1 LWINKSIYHLDPYEK
16 KYLVLKD
23 EEITY
28 FSSAPGL
35 YPVFGRE
42 ILKKGF
48 VYKWNFTL

>member
-1 LWINKSIYHLDPYEK
+1 LIFN
-16 KYLVLKD
+16 D

-42 ILKKGF
+42 ILKKGNS
-48 VYKWNFTL
+48 YKWDFAL